1 MEVGGENVYEKVW
14 INILINLLYMCFEW
28 FYKILLVENEIEIV
42 DIIKVV
48 FENVCFLEKIVVN
61 EIDDWDEYRQ
71 RVMECEKFVIDIV
84 E

>member
-42 DIIKVV
+42 DIINKS
-48 FENVCFLEKIVVN
+48 CFWKCLFFGKNCCKWKWLWLGWV
-61 EIDDWDEYRQ
+61 
-71 RVMECEKFVIDIV
+71 
-84 E
+84 

>member
-1 MEVGGENVYEKVW
+1 MEVGENVYEKVW

-61 EIDDWDEYRQ
+61 EIDYDWDEYRQ